1 MEERKIRV
9 FIAGSTTLKEE
20 RNVFKIIASDLNN
33 EYEHMGI
40 VFKIKSYESVGN
52 QQEDYNDFIRD
63 KADLIIFVLNGTIG
77 KTTEEEFRIATDNM
91 HKTGYPKILAF
102 YRTQIGED
110 TTEKSYLRGIL
121 MGCTSQYLSEYET
134 REDLI
139 EKGKQELRRFVK
151 KHLAEIESK
160 NDKADET
167 EEKNAPEQTS
177 KEKIEEKGADCGSCG
192 KWRKYVYAG
201 VLLLFIIAAFFAGTY
216 SHRKVSNSPALMF
229 VGGGSAA
236 NYIEQNY
243 KHVNLYDYDNGYY
256 IHMPSGNA
264 WLCLTEEVVSDPGEE
279 QRKFYPICLS
289 ASRAKNGD
297 FLRNIATPSDFL
309 KKGIVIG
316 KQIGW
321 DTLAVYIEST
331 SAIRFLG
338 ETISI
343 DSLAYIVDNQKSLD
357 ITCFSTSFNSGTRQT
372 YAAKL
377 LEVGC
382 VLDTT
387 KTQLF
392 SEYSSVPQLRK
403 VKGKSFLLL
412 GSKYYSSK
420 NENIHLQEDETV
432 SEVKMKRYYV
442 VDSAGRAMM
451 KPIYL
456 YFMAY
461 HFKDSEDDT
470 YNIPEETMNFL
481 KELNVEVPSREIKK
495 IDEYTIIKEL

>member
-20 RNVFKIIASDLNN
+20 RNIFKIIASDLNN
-33 EYEHMGI
+33 EFEHMGI

-52 QQEDYNDFIRD
+52 QQEDYNEFIRN
-63 KADLIIFVLNGTIG
+63 KADLIIFVLNGSIG
-77 KTTEEEFRIATDNM
+77 KTTEEEFRIATDSM

-102 YRTQIGED
+102 YRTLIGED

-121 MGCTSQYLSEYET
+121 MGCTGQYLSEYET
-134 REDLI
+134 KEDLI

-151 KHLAEIESK
+151 KHLSEI
-160 NDKADET
+160 
-167 EEKNAPEQTS
+167 EEKNAKADEPEEENTPEQTCMAAS
-177 KEKIEEKGADCGSCG
+177 EQGAETCRAT
-192 KWRKYVYAG
+192 KNRRRYVYVG
-201 VLLLFIIAAFFAGTY
+201 VAVLFIIAAFLVGIY
-216 SHRKVSNSPALMF
+216 SHSKVTNSPALVF

-243 KHVNLYDYDNGYY
+243 KNINLYDYDNGYY

-279 QRKFYPICLS
+279 HRKFYPICLS

-321 DTLAVYIEST
+321 DTLTIYIEST
-331 SAIRFLG
+331 SSIRFPD
-338 ETISI
+338 ETIRM
-343 DSLAYIVDNQKSLD
+343 DSLADIIDNQESRN
-357 ITCFSTSFNSGTRQT
+357 ITCFSTSYNSGTWQT

-403 VKGKSFLLL
+403 VKGNSFLLL

-420 NENIHLQEDETV
+420 NPNITIEGEESV
-432 SEVKMKRYYV
+432 SEVTMRPYYV

-451 KPIYL
+451 KPMYI

-461 HFKDSEDDT
+461 HFSYSEDDT
-470 YNIPEETMNFL
+470 YDIPEETMNFL
-481 KELNVEVPSREIKK
+481 KELNVEVPSSEIKK
-495 IDEYTIIKEL
+495 VDDYTIIKEL